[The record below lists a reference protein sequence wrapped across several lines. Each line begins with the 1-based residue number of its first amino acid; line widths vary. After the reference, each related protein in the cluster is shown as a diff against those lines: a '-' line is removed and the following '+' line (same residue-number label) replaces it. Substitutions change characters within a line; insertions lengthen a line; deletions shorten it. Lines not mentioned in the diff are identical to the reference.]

1 MEWLSWNGLKDNVN
15 QSMLQLEH
23 ELWLPKLYFINIVV
37 YQDVK
42 MLAVINELWSFA
54 I

>member
-37 YQDVK
+37 YHP
-42 MLAVINELWSFA
+42 MLSC
-54 I
+54 